1 MTKYGMNIISV
12 IFLIYGTV
20 RLGVSSLLLL
30 QLSEFLQIA
39 ALQEALNEVS
49 TFLTTK
55 QTSALI
61 AVNVLGYL
69 SYLWIMG
76 ALLVAGAIGLFQRK
90 LIGQHTITIFL
101 VLYVLLFVNFQTIN
115 PKVMHLIVC
124 AILLGVYMQ
133 LRNKDATKNNI
144 EG

>member
-61 AVNVLGYL
+61 AVNVLAYL
-69 SYLWIMG
+69 SYLWFMG

-90 LIGQHTITIFL
+90 LIGQHVITIFL

-124 AILLGVYMQ
+124 AILLGVYIQ
-133 LRNKDATKNNI
+133 LRNKDATKSKI